1 MNKIIDRSLSVIV
14 SFVSDFILE
23 IILEKPNTLIL
34 TVAIVLVFL
43 VWVAAYDYLVKLI
56 KYVPSLKR
64 NPHWQLVLLK
74 SANFM
79 YMLLV
84 FLVIQLSLQA
94 IKSSVGDVNPSFFE
108 SAVSVFVLIIAGF
121 SVVAFVSALSSPLP
135 VSTVQPTTSGSKIG
149 ASASSHEKE
158 IRALKKELS
167 ALKIEMKKT
176 KEIAMAHNNV
186 SVQGGSSLL
195 WDSSYKKA
203 NRRTKGWTGGS
214 PLQIV

>member
-74 SANFM
+74 SADFM

-84 FLVIQLSLQA
+84 FLVIQLSLEA

-108 SAVSVFVLIIAGF
+108 AAVGVFVLIIAGF
-121 SVVAFVSALSSPLP
+121 SVVAFVSALSSPVP

-158 IRALKKELS
+158 IRVLKKELS
-167 ALKIEMKKT
+167 ALKIEVKKT

-195 WDSSYKKA
+195 WDSPSKKA
-203 NRRTKGWTGGS
+203 KRRTKGLTGGS